1 LKDEQSAARDYRQ
14 NIALLRIMAGLV
26 GVIGLV
32 EVINQVVLQHQF
44 VLEMDHLSE
53 CVMQNK
59 QPKTP
64 VKDELQDA
72 RSMKAIHEAAETGR
86 IIKL

>member
-1 LKDEQSAARDYRQ
+1 
-14 NIALLRIMAGLV
+14 
-26 GVIGLV
+26 
-32 EVINQVVLQHQF
+32 
-44 VLEMDHLSE
+44 
-53 CVMQNK
+53 MQNK

-64 VKDELQDA
+64 VKEELQDA